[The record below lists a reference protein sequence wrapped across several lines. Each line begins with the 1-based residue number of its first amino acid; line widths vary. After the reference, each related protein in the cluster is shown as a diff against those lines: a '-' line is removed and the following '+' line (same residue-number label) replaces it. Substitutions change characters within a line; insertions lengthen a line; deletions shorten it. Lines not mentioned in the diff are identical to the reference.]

1 MWRRETR
8 VVMKRTIGATLI
20 ALGLLSL
27 FFWTASCAINPV
39 SGQRELMLVS
49 ESEEIQLGGQADA
62 DVVRQ
67 YGLYED
73 QKLNAYVKD
82 LGQRVGKVSHRPQLS
97 YHVKVLDVS
106 VVNAF
111 AVPGGYVYFTR
122 GILATL
128 NNEAELAGVMGH
140 EIGHITARHSAQQMS
155 RAQLA
160 QIGMA
165 MGSLVSPEFRALSE
179 LAGMGVQ
186 MLFLKFS
193 RDNERQADDLG
204 VEYASKVGYDASQMA
219 NFFETL
225 DRMQPHSD
233 KSGLPS
239 WFSTHPNPQE
249 RERVVRER
257 AREWQQKLG
266 QKDLKV
272 GRNAYLS
279 HIDGLVFGEDPRQGF
294 VDDGVF
300 YHPQLRFQF
309 PVPRDWKVNN
319 TPSQV
324 QMESEQGGAIIL
336 LSITSGTSPKQA
348 TIHFAEQYKASV
360 IKYDA
365 RKVNGLSAYRL
376 ISDIGTQGGV
386 VRVMSYFIA
395 KDPYIY
401 VFHGLSSPQSFETYA
416 TLFDKTM
423 GQFRPLT
430 ERKRI
435 DVKPD
440 RIQLRVTETAGT
452 MESVL
457 RSLGV
462 PEKEREKMALL
473 NGKSLKDPIPAN
485 TLIKV
490 VKKGR

>member
-1 MWRRETR
+1 M
-8 VVMKRTIGATLI
+8 VKRTIRATLS
-20 ALGLLSL
+20 ALGLIGLL
-27 FFWTASCAINPV
+27 LWAASCAVNPV

-49 ESEEIQLGGQADA
+49 ESDEVQLGGQADA
-62 DVVRQ
+62 DVVRKFGI
-67 YGLYED
+67 YD
-73 QKLNAYVKD
+73 DRRLNAYVNG
-82 LGQRVGKVSHRPQLS
+82 LGQRMGKVSHRPHLD
-97 YHVKVLDVS
+97 YHFKVLDVS

-128 NNEAELAGVMGH
+128 NSEAELAGVLGH
-140 EIGHITARHSAQQMS
+140 EIGHITARHSAQQIS

-160 QIGMA
+160 QMGIA
-165 MGSLVSPEFRALSE
+165 MGSIVSPEFRALSG

-225 DRMQPHSD
+225 DRMHPHSD

-239 WFSTHPNPQE
+239 WFSTHPNPE
-249 RERVVRER
+249 DREKVVRER
-257 AREWQQKLG
+257 SRQWQQKLG
-266 QKDLKV
+266 QKSPKV
-272 GRNAYLS
+272 GRSAYLRR
-279 HIDGLVFGEDPRQGF
+279 IDGLVFGEDPRQGY

-309 PVPRDWKVNN
+309 PIPRNWKVNN

-324 QMESEQGGAIIL
+324 RMVSKQRDAAIFL
-336 LSITSGTSPKQA
+336 AVTSGTSPRQA
-348 TIHFAEQYKASV
+348 AIKFAEASQASV

-365 RKVNGLSAYRL
+365 RKVHGLSAYRL
-376 ISDIGTQGGV
+376 ISDIGDQRGV
-386 VRVMSYFIA
+386 YRVMSYFIA
-395 KDPYIY
+395 KDKYIY
-401 VFHGLSSPQSFETYA
+401 AFHGLSSPQSYEAYA
-416 TLFDKTM
+416 KLFNRTM
-423 GQFRPLT
+423 GQFRHLT
-430 ERKRI
+430 DRGRLN
-435 DVKPD
+435 VKPD
-440 RIQLRVTETAGT
+440 RIRIRATKRAGT
-452 MESVL
+452 MEGAL

-462 PEKEREKMALL
+462 PEKERKNIALL

-490 VKKGR
+490 VRKGR